1 MLIICNIFWVQC
13 TKKENTFRAKA
24 GVAGKLNYYP
34 EHGVS
39 ASMIQSN
46 SFVTPDGVTIAWREL
61 GEGRPLLLIHGFI
74 SEADTNWIRYGHA
87 AVLADAGYRVIM
99 PDLRAHGLSEKPHDA
114 KYYPRDILA
123 DDQFALLA
131 HLGIGEYDL
140 GGYSLGGRTVSRM
153 LARGAAPGRAVISGM
168 GLEGLTH
175 TGNRGTHFRQIF
187 DNLGQHEKG
196 SPAWM
201 AEAFLKT
208 TGGDPVALRHI
219 LDTFVDTSAE
229 EIAGWTL
236 PVAVVCGLQDNDNGS
251 STDLAALLHRGKLFP
266 VPGNH
271 MTAVI
276 KPELG
281 LAFVEALTGDSW

>member
-1 MLIICNIFWVQC
+1 
-13 TKKENTFRAKA
+13 
-24 GVAGKLNYYP
+24 
-34 EHGVS
+34 
-39 ASMIQSN
+39 MIQAN
-46 SFVTPDGVTIAWREL
+46 YFVTLNGVRIAWREL
-61 GEGRPLLLIHGFI
+61 GEGKPLLLIHGFI
-74 SEADTNWIRYGHA
+74 SEANTNWVKYGHA

-99 PDLRAHGLSEKPHDA
+99 PDLRAHGLSDKPHDA

-168 GLEGLTH
+168 GLEGLTQ
-175 TGNRGTHFRQIF
+175 TGNRGTHFRHIF

-208 TGGDPVALRHI
+208 TGGDPLALRHI

-229 EIAGWTL
+229 EIASWAI
-236 PVAVVCGLQDNDNGS
+236 PVAVVCGEQDNDNGCAA
-251 STDLAALLHRGKLFP
+251 DLAALLRHGKLFA

-271 MTAVI
+271 MSAVI

-281 LAFVEALTGDSW
+281 LAFVEALTGDVW